1 MTKPTLDKRKKQ
13 IQLIHIAKNKLNL
26 DDDTYR
32 DILLSTTGKE
42 STKEMN
48 STELENVL
56 TRLKR
61 LGFNIEVKKK
71 AGADELA
78 TNAQCKLIRHLWLSL
93 HEAGQVRN
101 SSEQALIKFVQRHIP
116 SATTLEQL
124 SKYYAGNI
132 IEHLKKWCKRAG
144 IQH

>member
-1 MTKPTLDKRKKQ
+1 MTQRHTISKKKY
-13 IQLIHIAKNKLNL
+13 IQLIHVAKSKLGL

-32 DILLSTTGKE
+32 DILLGTTGKE
-42 STKEMN
+42 STKDMN
-48 STELENVL
+48 STQLEDVI
-56 TRLKR
+56 TRLKQ
-61 LGFNIEVKKK
+61 LGFSIEVKKK

-78 TNAQCKLIRHLWLSL
+78 SDAQCKLIRHLWLSL
-93 HEAGQVRN
+93 HNAGQVRN

-116 SATTLEQL
+116 SATSLEQL

-144 IQH
+144 IQP